1 MLSQFNETNHS
12 GIFPYQRC
20 LIASIPEDAQQTV
33 RHVTNYI
40 IVPLAMLV
48 AFLSLLTNGLVLTAV
63 IRTRSLQNPPLL
75 LLCSL
80 SITDLLWALFSI
92 VRHTVRYTSEGL
104 CPEKSEEGS
113 WFASLCVTAT
123 VGNLTIISRDRY
135 SAVSKPLL
143 YRSNVKKSRVIKQA
157 SVVWLYSFLSSGFV
171 YANAHSLISGV
182 VPLLAQVRML
192 LLVHARTSRLFI
204 ALLIS
209 VIFTV
214 AIIISFLQ
222 KSDLYNCASS
232 PGTPQESL
240 GPAPKVPFSTVAEG
254 TLPHRTHL
262 TSRMRCTQKL
272 FLLILVVT
280 APDNIGRRN
289 VIRKTWGSDPSMNI
303 RWKTMFL
310 IGQAKDSTQEE
321 YLKAENLMCN
331 DLIRG
336 AQRDTYQNLTLKT
349 QMGLEWAAKYCDFQ
363 FVMKTDDDVF
373 VNPYRLMDYLGNP
386 DTPKTKLF
394 LGYVRRKVVPLRQGR
409 NGVSV
414 EEYNK
419 NIYPDFCGGVGYVLS
434 SDLVLKMVQIFD
446 AKKPLKLE
454 DVYIGTL
461 VERLGHEVIKSGF
474 NDPSNLS
481 IGNCFDPL

>member
-182 VPLLAQVRML
+182 VPLLAASFMYVSS
-192 LLVHARTSRLFI
+192 TI
-204 ALLIS
+204 
-209 VIFTV
+209 
-214 AIIISFLQ
+214 IIISSYIGIFMSSIRHKRTMHPHVLGGRMLAIIKREKKLANTVSLVLIVLLLTFLPAICFPPILLVSGFA
-222 KSDLYNCASS
+222 KSFANLAAWRRFY
-232 PGTPQESL
+232 GVLISL
-240 GPAPKVPFSTVAEG
+240 NGLLNPLLTYGRNEDVRKAVAG
-254 TLPHRTHL
+254 
-262 TSRMRCTQKL
+262 
-272 FLLILVVT
+272 
-280 APDNIGRRN
+280 
-289 VIRKTWGSDPSMNI
+289 
-303 RWKTMFL
+303 L
-310 IGQAKDSTQEE
+310 IGCSQQA
-321 YLKAENLMCN
+321 
-331 DLIRG
+331 
-336 AQRDTYQNLTLKT
+336 
-349 QMGLEWAAKYCDFQ
+349 
-363 FVMKTDDDVF
+363 
-373 VNPYRLMDYLGNP
+373 
-386 DTPKTKLF
+386 
-394 LGYVRRKVVPLRQGR
+394 RKVVPHPAVARETGQARTL
-409 NGVSV
+409 
-414 EEYNK
+414 
-419 NIYPDFCGGVGYVLS
+419 P
-434 SDLVLKMVQIFD
+434 
-446 AKKPLKLE
+446 
-454 DVYIGTL
+454 GTACSAL
-461 VERLGHEVIKSGF
+461 H
-474 NDPSNLS
+474 
-481 IGNCFDPL
+481 